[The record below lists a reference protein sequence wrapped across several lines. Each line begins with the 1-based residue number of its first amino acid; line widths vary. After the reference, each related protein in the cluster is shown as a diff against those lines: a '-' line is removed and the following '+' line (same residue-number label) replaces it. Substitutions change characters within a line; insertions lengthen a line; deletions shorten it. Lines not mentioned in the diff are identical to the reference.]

1 MRQVIF
7 SLMIFGFSS
16 VASANESFY
25 EPDEKDLK
33 SYFCGPGDD
42 YGYFKWGNL
51 ETLVTPHLS
60 IRTWDDDFGKSAEN
74 LGLAVDISENV
85 GLPLFK
91 EFEKAVVEAE
101 GFKSLKYD
109 ASIKREFDERYNTC
123 KSKITASG
131 DIYNKLQ
138 TCRAKAKNIVET
150 IYGQRLGQVFCN
162 VRLKGE
168 EFPVLVSTSCSI
180 SYGGGF
186 KYNRDRQLHF
196 LDYLSPEV
204 GEKAIAQLFRKY
216 ADNIS
221 KIVTI
226 GKKCS

>member
-1 MRQVIF
+1 MC
-7 SLMIFGFSS
+7 
-16 VASANESFY
+16 E
-25 EPDEKDLK
+25 
-33 SYFCGPGDD
+33 PGDS
-42 YGYFKWGNL
+42 YSYFKWGNL

-60 IRTWDDDFGKSAEN
+60 IKTWDEDFGKSAEN
-74 LGLAVDISENV
+74 LGLAVDISKNEGV
-85 GLPLFK
+85 SLFK

-101 GFKSLKYD
+101 GFKGLKYD

-123 KSKITASG
+123 TSEIKTSDS
-131 DIYNKLQ
+131 DVYNKVQ

-150 IYGQRLGQVFCN
+150 IYGQRLGKVFCN

-180 SYGGGF
+180 SYGANF
-186 KYNRDRQLHF
+186 RYNREWELKF

-204 GEKAIAQLFRKY
+204 GEKAITQLFRKY
-216 ADNIS
+216 ADKIS
-221 KIVTI
+221 KIVSI